1 MKKVYVVV
9 VDTKGNGYP
18 QNYVSIVTDNL
29 ETAQKQARYEVE
41 KFIEQDPYLNED
53 DYSIIKTDFEIH
65 VTCKDYD
72 KSYIYVDIIEKA
84 IV

>member
-29 ETAQKQARYEVE
+29 ETAQRQARYEVE
-41 KFIEQDPYLNED
+41 SFVGEDPFLNRD
-53 DYSIIKTDFEIH
+53 NYYITKTEYEFH

-72 KSYIYVDIIEKA
+72 ESHIYVDIIKKT

>member
-1 MKKVYVVV
+1 MKKVYVVMV
-9 VDTKGNGYP
+9 ETRGNGYP
-18 QNYVSIVTDNL
+18 QKYISIVTDNL

-41 KFIEQDPYLNED
+41 KFIKQDPYLNED
-53 DYSIIKTDFEIH
+53 DYSIIKTDFEFH

-72 KSYIYVDIIEKA
+72 KSHIYVDIIKKT